1 MPGLV
6 VLLLGGAGEL
16 LAHPLNAYI
25 VRPEQSKRWG
35 PVAPY
40 RYGDPFFDA
49 AMLSAFAERATAWA
63 SATLP
68 GAITEPPTAAS
79 VRTVAVPA
87 RVSRDGT

>member
-6 VLLLGGAGEL
+6 VLLLGCAGSFL
-16 LAHPLNAYI
+16 PTFLKAYI

-49 AMLSAFAERATAWA
+49 AMLSAFAE
-63 SATLP
+63 
-68 GAITEPPTAAS
+68 
-79 VRTVAVPA
+79 
-87 RVSRDGT
+87 